1 MSHRLARPLRH
12 LTVPRVRYSSSS
24 IKRKP
29 TKQVP
34 TLPPEKLRA
43 LISVYHGTESFVT
56 LENLSDRIDD
66 AFIRSVG
73 DTALNSFKK
82 YDNLRKHRLAQ
93 KEMSELWEWDLQI
106 AVGNPAMEEREAR
119 IVEALYGVDT
129 SDPMYNRYPGL
140 DLLQDADRDPSAR
153 DAAKT
158 VVSQAQP
165 LPIPEEFTEDYSA
178 LELVGDAISE
188 TKYRTSNYPIPD
200 KFMELVK
207 RQIRPSIPDSSSDEV
222 LL

>member
-1 MSHRLARPLRH
+1 
-12 LTVPRVRYSSSS
+12 RYSSSS

-129 SDPMYNRYPGL
+129 SDPLYNRYPGL

-158 VVSQAQP
+158 IVSQAEP
-165 LPIPEEFTEDYSA
+165 LP
-178 LELVGDAISE
+178 
-188 TKYRTSNYPIPD
+188 
-200 KFMELVK
+200 
-207 RQIRPSIPDSSSDEV
+207 
-222 LL
+222 

>member
-24 IKRKP
+24 VKRKP

-56 LENLSDRIDD
+56 PENLSDRIDD
-66 AFIRSVG
+66 AFVRSVG
-73 DTALNSFKK
+73 DAALNSFKK

-93 KEMSELWEWDLQI
+93 RDMAELWEWDLQI
-106 AVGNPAMEEREAR
+106 AVGNPAMEEREAK

-129 SDPMYNRYPGL
+129 SDPLYNRYPGL
-140 DLLQDADRDPSAR
+140 DLLQDAERGPSTSKDVKSA
-153 DAAKT
+153 
-158 VVSQAQP
+158 VSQAEP

-178 LELVGDAISE
+178 LEIVGNAVSE
-188 TKYRTSNYPIPD
+188 TEYRANSCPIPA
-200 KFMELVK
+200 KFTEFVK